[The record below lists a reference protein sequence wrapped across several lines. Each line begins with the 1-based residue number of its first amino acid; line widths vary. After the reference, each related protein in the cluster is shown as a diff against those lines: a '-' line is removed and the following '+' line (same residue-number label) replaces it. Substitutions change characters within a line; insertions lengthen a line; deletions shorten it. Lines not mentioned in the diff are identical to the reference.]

1 MEVAD
6 LVTVS
11 QARLGT
17 TLQFHLEQ
25 IKIRAQIRIREGR
38 AKPIDILALSMNL
51 DYTDVEIALD
61 EPVQIFKVRPS
72 GPAVRFKASRK

>member
-1 MEVAD
+1 M
-6 LVTVS
+6 
-11 QARLGT
+11 
-17 TLQFHLEQ
+17 QFHLEQ

-61 EPVQIFKVRPS
+61 EPVQIFNVRP
-72 GPAVRFKASRK
+72 PAAAVRFSVRRT